1 MTYELL
7 LNYVSQLSQT
17 ISFPEVSFPITVWL
31 TKFKKKCNSPKYTGQ
46 LKIVLE
52 KIAEVSRDI
61 TDRRVSVTF
70 TPKDL
75 EKVTQWEEELPES
88 ALTKY
93 FNNWLRI
100 HRTVQASQ
108 QAGQEALNDEA
119 DDAEKG
125 IKSDEEDDAVDN
137 VASDGEE
144 ESEDETK
151 TKKVKSTKPEKSE
164 NPKESSTSDGKKLK
178 KKKKKKKQEESN
190 IEIGEFVDT
199 GDLVEDIV
207 LSD

>member
-108 QAGQEALNDEA
+108 QAEQEALNDEA

-137 VASDGEE
+137 VESGGDE

-151 TKKVKSTKPEKSE
+151 TKSEKSE

-190 IEIGEFVDT
+190 VEIGEFVDT
-199 GDLVEDIV
+199 GDVVEDIV